1 MQAIHTYPSSPSGR
15 TWVQAP
21 ASLTL
26 FPLFRPEA
34 LASLTLK
41 VVAYWKIK
49 TKTKTNKKPS
59 SRSQRSRIDA
69 FVPSP
74 GLQKPFVKNRDFSG
88 QDCTLT
94 WRLVYLPLVVH

>member
-15 TWVQAP
+15 TWVPAL

-49 TKTKTNKKPS
+49 TKTKTNNPPLDP
-59 SRSQRSRIDA
+59 R
-69 FVPSP
+69 
-74 GLQKPFVKNRDFSG
+74 GLELMPLFQALVFKSLLLKIE
-88 QDCTLT
+88 TLAART
-94 WRLVYLPLVVH
+94 VR